1 MNDQAMPPNEAGG
14 EYGVGIGAE
23 GTQPPVAAGPEC
35 PRPEAI
41 PQSGSVSPPPEL
53 PAQPSP
59 QLTADN
65 VTPAIATAP
74 VGGAPQQV
82 TTPLSQSL
90 PPAIEIVDLCKS
102 YGANLAVD
110 HLTLTVRQGEIF
122 GLLGPNGSGKTTTIN
137 MISGLSPQTS
147 GEIRGMG
154 LSVRKKSRQVHQ
166 ILGFVPQ
173 ETALYEELSA
183 YRNLDFHA
191 DIFGLPR
198 TEKKQRIIA
207 ILKTVQLEN
216 RMDSLVRTF
225 SGGMKR
231 RLAIARA
238 LLHDP
243 QLIYLDE
250 PTMGVDVQARRAIWG
265 YVLALRAQG
274 KTVLITTNYLEEAKA
289 LCDQVAIIDHGKL
302 IIQDSP
308 KHLEQMYG
316 GSVIVI
322 ETDTQIHKLDN
333 IKSMEGVTSVTQD
346 GYRLTI
352 TAIDPANLVAPLVK
366 MLYWEGQVKKIELRE
381 PDLDDVFM
389 KLTGATLRD

>member
-23 GTQPPVAAGPEC
+23 GTQPPVAAGPEV

-147 GEIRGMG
+147 GEIRVMG